1 MDLRL
6 HPCHACR
13 RETETPQCG
22 VVHTV
27 LQGQVPISM
36 GYTARTGLAPIQA
49 PVLPEPMTLMGRRG
63 RVGQM
68 ASSLAQLF

>member
-36 GYTARTGLAPIQA
+36 GYTARTGPGSHTSPSAPRA
-49 PVLPEPMTLMGRRG
+49 YDTNGEAG
-63 RVGQM
+63 
-68 ASSLAQLF
+68 